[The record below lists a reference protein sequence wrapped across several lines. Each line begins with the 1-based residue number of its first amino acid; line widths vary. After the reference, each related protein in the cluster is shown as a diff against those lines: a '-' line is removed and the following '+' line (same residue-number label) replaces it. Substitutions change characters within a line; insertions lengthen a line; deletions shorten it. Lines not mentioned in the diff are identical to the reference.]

1 MILFIIM
8 GLLAGAL
15 WYRYGERFDQKT
27 MTPRCWEIMHYH
39 NKERFQLYVVHM
51 KSIFAGIA
59 LIIAGSCEFKFRNQV
74 IVFIGAAIVG
84 LHIYQWL
91 NEEMAIK
98 NNSTNIIND
107 NIPV

>member
-1 MILFIIM
+1 
-8 GLLAGAL
+8 
-15 WYRYGERFDQKT
+15 
-27 MTPRCWEIMHYH
+27 
-39 NKERFQLYVVHM
+39 M

-59 LIIAGSCEFKFRNQV
+59 LIIAGSCEFQFRNQV
-74 IVFIGAAIVG
+74 IVFIGAAIIG
-84 LHIYQWL
+84 LHIYQWF